1 MSDRED
7 RLRSLLDKVRH
18 KRPDER
24 TTRAAEALD
33 RIRTASG
40 TTAATQSRSAP
51 PEHVQPSVP
60 AQVHS
65 SAPPTVPPTPFPSS
79 VPTQLPDSPLPEPLT
94 SPTLDSPT
102 RYSSQ
107 PPRVERPLSV
117 GPRTRSIG
125 SSSSAPS
132 GASSSAPSGASSSA
146 PSGASSSAPSGASSS
161 APSGA
166 SSSAPSGASSSAPSG
181 ASSSAP
187 SGATRPPAGGSQ
199 SRRPEAIRPQSV
211 APTGQ
216 PVLYATDPP
225 EFPRPKTFGDLL
237 ELTLSLRPR

>member
-7 RLRSLLDKVRH
+7 RLRSLLDKVRA

-40 TTAATQSRSAP
+40 TTAAAPVQSSRPAP
-51 PEHVQPSVP
+51 AQSSPPAPVQSSPPAPSTVQP
-60 AQVHS
+60 
-65 SAPPTVPPTPFPSS
+65 TPVPSS
-79 VPTQLPDSPLPEPLT
+79 LPTQLPSSPLPEPPT
-94 SPTLDSPT
+94 SPALESPT

-117 GPRTRSIG
+117 EPRARSIR
-125 SSSSAPS
+125 SSSGAPAGAPS
-132 GASSSAPSGASSSA
+132 GA
-146 PSGASSSAPSGASSS
+146 
-161 APSGA
+161 
-166 SSSAPSGASSSAPSG
+166 
-181 ASSSAP
+181 
-187 SGATRPPAGGSQ
+187 PAVASQ
-199 SRRPEAIRPQSV
+199 SRRPASIRPQSV

-216 PVLYATDPP
+216 PVVYATDPP
-225 EFPRPKTFGDLL
+225 EFPRAKTFGDLL

>member
-7 RLRSLLDKVRH
+7 RLKSLLNKVRA
-18 KRPDER
+18 KRPDDR
-24 TTRAAEALD
+24 TTHAADVLE

-40 TTAATQSRSAP
+40 AVPAVHAAQATPPPAATEP
-51 PEHVQPSVP
+51 PVPSD
-60 AQVHS
+60 
-65 SAPPTVPPTPFPSS
+65 F
-79 VPTQLPDSPLPEPLT
+79 PTQLPSEPPSEPPT

-117 GPRTRSIG
+117 EPRARSVRPSSGTPGPF
-125 SSSSAPS
+125 SSAAPRPSS
-132 GASSSAPSGASSSA
+132 GAPE
-146 PSGASSSAPSGASSS
+146 
-161 APSGA
+161 
-166 SSSAPSGASSSAPSG
+166 
-181 ASSSAP
+181 
-187 SGATRPPAGGSQ
+187 ATSQ
-199 SRRPEAIRPQSV
+199 SPSRRPDSIRSESV

-216 PVLYATDPP
+216 PIVYATDQP